1 MVAGHRLVAGHREDG
16 ALFPEE
22 TKPVYAS
29 SHAGPYT
36 RLALVSPVT
45 NVLMFMATVHPFRA
59 VRPLPQHVEE
69 IASVPYD
76 VVDTT
81 EARDRA
87 EGKPRSFLHVARPEI
102 DLSPERGTYED
113 AVYEQGAV
121 NLRQFV
127 EADYTLREETPA
139 VYVYRLVMDGREQ
152 TGVFG
157 GVSVAEY
164 NEGTIVKHE
173 ETRPTKENDR
183 TRHILA
189 QQAHAEP
196 VMLTYRDDETI
207 HALVSDV
214 QEQAPLYDFEAE
226 DGVRHTVWKA
236 SAPDPLVEAFQNV
249 DHLYIADGHHRC
261 KAASRAAATLRQ
273 TEGSTS
279 GPGTERPGYEMFT
292 AVLFPMSH
300 MHIMAYNRIVY
311 ELPGSPSD
319 FLEQLA
325 RDFTVVRDVN
335 DPVPAQKGT
344 VCLYVDGAWHRLA
357 LPGPSGDRVVDQL
370 DVSRLSEHLL
380 EPRLGISDQRRDAN
394 IDFVGGVRGT
404 EALAARV
411 ESGTA
416 QLAISM
422 YPTGIEELV
431 AVSDEGSLMPPKSTW
446 FEPKLRSGLLVH
458 DFAEDVP
465 DDASVM
471 PAI

>member
-1 MVAGHRLVAGHREDG
+1 MRLHTLACILASCSSISLIKVAM
-16 ALFPEE
+16 
-22 TKPVYAS
+22 S
-29 SHAGPYT
+29 
-36 RLALVSPVT
+36 
-45 NVLMFMATVHPFRA
+45 MATVHPFRA
-59 VRPLPQHVEE
+59 VRPRPQHFEE

-76 VVDTT
+76 VVDTS

-102 DLSPERGTYED
+102 DLAPERDLYDD

-121 NLRQFV
+121 NLRRFV
-127 EADYTLREETPA
+127 EADYTVREEAPT

-164 NEGTIVKHE
+164 DEGTIVKHE
-173 ETRPTKENDR
+173 ETRPAKEDDR

-207 HALVSDV
+207 HSLVSDV
-214 QEQAPLYDFEAE
+214 QARDPLYDFEAE

-236 SAPDPLVEAFQNV
+236 PAPSPLVEAFQNV
-249 DHLYIADGHHRC
+249 EHLYIADGHHRC

-273 TEGSTS
+273 SEES
-279 GPGTERPGYEMFT
+279 EADVPGYEMFT

-300 MHIMAYNRIVY
+300 MHIMAYNRIVH
-311 ELPGSPSD
+311 ELPTSPRD

-325 RDFTVVRDVN
+325 RDFEVTRNVD
-335 DPVPAQKGT
+335 DPVPAQKGL
-344 VCLYVDGAWHRLA
+344 VCLYLDGAWHRLA
-357 LPGPSGDRVVDQL
+357 LPEPEGDRVVDRL

-380 EPRLGISDQRRDAN
+380 EPRLGISDQRRDPN
-394 IDFVGGVRGT
+394 IDFVGGIRGT
-404 EALAARV
+404 DALEARV
-411 ESGTA
+411 ESGAA

-422 YPTGIEELV
+422 YPTHIEELV

-465 DDASVM
+465 DDASGA
-471 PAI
+471 PAA